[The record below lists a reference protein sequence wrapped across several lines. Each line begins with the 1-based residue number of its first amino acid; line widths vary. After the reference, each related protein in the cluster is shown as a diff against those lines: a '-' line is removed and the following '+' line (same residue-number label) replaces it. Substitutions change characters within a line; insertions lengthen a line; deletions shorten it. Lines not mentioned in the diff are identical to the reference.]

1 MVSWG
6 LKKSGNRLSLSTWAL
21 AEVMQILD
29 RRQQREREA
38 PDVKRGCREVIIW
51 RSVSQV
57 HFVVERVA

>member
-6 LKKSGNRLSLSTWAL
+6 LKKSGNRLALSTWTL

-38 PDVKRGCREVIIW
+38 PDVKRGCREVIW
-51 RSVSQV
+51 
-57 HFVVERVA
+57 